1 MAFFIG
7 TDIEFAIRLILAVF
21 FGGLI
26 GIEREVSHKPAG
38 LRTHMLVS
46 IGSALFTIMSIDV
59 FGGDPARVAAN
70 IVTGIGFIGGG
81 SIIASRGHIH
91 GITTAASLW
100 ATAAIGLGVG
110 AGAYTISAVGAF
122 LIFVILNLKRME
134 KQIGKYF

>member
-81 SIIASRGHIH
+81 SIIASR
-91 GITTAASLW
+91 
-100 ATAAIGLGVG
+100 
-110 AGAYTISAVGAF
+110 
-122 LIFVILNLKRME
+122 
-134 KQIGKYF
+134 